1 MHSYFG
7 MQEGDFSIE
16 LRSILARKVTD
27 GDEERRASVLMRNSQ
42 VSIPGSADEETQR
55 SDGERKKG
63 WLEFFFGPLYGFTT
77 ITA

>member
-1 MHSYFG
+1 

-16 LRSILARKVTD
+16 LRSILARKLTD
-27 GDEERRASVLMRNSQ
+27 DDEGRRASVLMKNPQ
-42 VSIPGSADEETQR
+42 VTVSGSTDEETQR

-63 WLEFFFGPLYGFTT
+63 WLEFLFGPLYGFTT

>member
-1 MHSYFG
+1 

-27 GDEERRASVLMRNSQ
+27 EDEGRRASVLMGNSRA
-42 VSIPGSADEETQR
+42 SIPAMTDGETQR
-55 SDGERKKG
+55 SEGERRQG
-63 WLEFFFGPLYGFTT
+63 WLDFLFGPLYGFMT